1 MRLNS
6 TKSYDKFSNPIAKRQ
21 FLADKTRNF
30 KIYESILESC
40 ENLFLI
46 FAVLFKMR
54 LGSSF
59 ISNLKA
65 KCRNLNT
72 QSSSRAVSAAAR
84 ARFARYSRAACRREH
99 RPRFF
104 GIEKL
109 VSRTRYAAAAG
120 KRDFVNLISVSLNS
134 NLMKPRL
141 LKFIILIL

>member
-109 VSRTRYAAAAG
+109 VSRTRNAAAAG

>member
-1 MRLNS
+1 LRLNS

-72 QSSSRAVSAAAR
+72 QSSSRGVR
-84 ARFARYSRAACRREH
+84 GGEGGGWGEPRGAACRREH

-141 LKFIILIL
+141 LKFIILIR